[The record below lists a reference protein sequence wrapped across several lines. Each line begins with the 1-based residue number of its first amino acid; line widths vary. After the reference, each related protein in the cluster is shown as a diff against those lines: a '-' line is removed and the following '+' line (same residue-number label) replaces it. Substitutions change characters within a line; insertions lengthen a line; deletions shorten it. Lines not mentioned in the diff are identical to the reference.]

1 MKQANLIIGSKEVLA
16 TLNRT
21 AAARI
26 KADGENCSHLMH
38 EIGMTDEE
46 GYDDQLQIAKSTA
59 VVTNQTKTFCFTT
72 HSANK
77 LECNDEVNTSC
88 NIYKTPSTIF
98 TSC

>member
-1 MKQANLIIGSKEVLA
+1 MKQANLIIGSKEVIA

-46 GYDDQLQIAKSTA
+46 GYGEQLQVARSDA
-59 VVTNQTKTFCFTT
+59 VVIPTPTDMQAAHVNRIICRTSV
-72 HSANK
+72 HAPPSDK
-77 LECNDEVNTSC
+77 LGKVPN
-88 NIYKTPSTIF
+88 
-98 TSC
+98 